1 MNVTLEIKAPDLAAA
16 INNLAAA
23 IAGRTGEAVAGVNGG
38 TAEPEKQKPARSAA
52 KPSPKTE
59 PSTPDTGE
67 AKQEPTLGAT
77 DLAPENEAS
86 ASEQP
91 ETGDAAKLAYADV
104 KKAVFNVST
113 KKGRDAVVKLLTD
126 FGVDVDAGQK
136 ADVIDEKR
144 WPEFISAAERVVA
157 E

>member
-1 MNVTLEIKAPDLAAA
+1 VNVTLEIKAPDLAAA

-38 TAEPEKQKPARSAA
+38 TAEPEKPKAARSAA
-52 KPSPKTE
+52 KSSPKTE

-86 ASEQP
+86 ASEA
-91 ETGDAAKLAYADV
+91 GDLTYADV

-126 FGVDVDAGQK
+126 FGVDVAAGQK
-136 ADVIDEKR
+136 ADVIPEER
-144 WPEFISAAERVVA
+144 WAEFIAAADKAVA